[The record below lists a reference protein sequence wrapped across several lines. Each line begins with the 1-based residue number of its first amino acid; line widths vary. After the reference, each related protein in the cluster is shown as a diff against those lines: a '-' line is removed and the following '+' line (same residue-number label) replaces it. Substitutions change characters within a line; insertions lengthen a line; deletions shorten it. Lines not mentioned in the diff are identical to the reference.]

1 MTERS
6 YKSLDAARQRIQ
18 QEIDCAEA
26 EIASL
31 EQQLSKADADISRIV
46 SQSEDTSA
54 LEVAERRKEF
64 ERNPRNIAAEDA
76 LDTIVRLENTLKVVQ
91 RRNVLLSRENALQKK
106 LHKDRIKV
114 LEQRTKECDELVRV
128 TGFHDRY
135 VAPPVE
141 ESRQKVEEMISLEAT
156 LNKELASA
164 FVIIR
169 KKEQLVETL
178 QLELDKKVEKEEQLQ
193 LLYNDI
199 RVKDRDCQEI
209 QAQIDEIK
217 REDRK
222 KDSALVLA
230 ETRRGITSINSIR
243 GDMDFLRNEIEK
255 QKAVRRR
262 QEEIIKAE
270 LQRARELQARLDVV
284 QAALHDCKQDK
295 EFEKMNAKSSMI
307 VVASVE
313 DPEETISQIIPEDE
327 QIPIETYL
335 LLHRNNELMRT
346 SVSRKDMMVLEKEAT
361 IQALEAKL
369 ETQHH
374 SYTVRSQQQFSTKA
388 GKAIEMSDL
397 QETVTAQHHEYRKE
411 IENLLAA
418 NLKLKMKLLK
428 TPPPSKELPKMKY

>member
-1 MTERS
+1 MDNVE
-6 YKSLDAARQRIQ
+6 
-18 QEIDCAEA
+18 QEIVAV
-26 EIASL
+26 
-31 EQQLSKADADISRIV
+31 EQQLAKTDSDIARLIV
-46 SQSEDTSA
+46 QSEDTSA

-64 ERNPRNIAAEDA
+64 EKNPRDIAAEDA
-76 LDTIVRLENTLKVVQ
+76 LDTIVRLENTLKVVL

-106 LHKDRIKV
+106 LHKDRVKV
-114 LEQRTKECDELVRV
+114 LEKRSKDCDDLLSI
-128 TGFHDRY
+128 TGFHERY
-135 VAPPVE
+135 AAAPVE
-141 ESRQKVEEMISLEAT
+141 ERRQKIDEMIALEAT

-178 QLELDKKVEKEEQLQ
+178 QNELDKKIEKEEQLQ
-193 LLYNDI
+193 LVYNDI

-222 KDSALVLA
+222 KDNALTLA
-230 ETRRGITSINSIR
+230 ENRRAVLSINSLR
-243 GDMDFLRNEIEK
+243 GDMDYLRDEIEK
-255 QKAVRRR
+255 QKSVRRR

-270 LQRARELQARLDVV
+270 LHRARQLQARLDVV
-284 QAALHDCKQDK
+284 QTALHDLKLEK
-295 EFEKMNAKSSMI
+295 EFERSNAKSSMV

-313 DPEETISQIIPEDE
+313 DPEETISQIIPDDE
-327 QIPIETYL
+327 SVPVETFL
-335 LLHRNNELMRT
+335 LLHRDNEAMRT

-374 SYTVRSQQQFSTKA
+374 SYTVRSQQQVSTKT
-388 GKAIEMSDL
+388 GKAIEMGDL